1 MGNTPSSTRSVPSTS
16 SASSSQN
23 KCGKCNKPYATN
35 TFKWCRPCQVNYLKK
50 GNLINCIS
58 GNKKI
63 DDLIKKVITKAS
75 KPGDILFEWIPY
87 DQFVDIKEIYKKDS
101 TIIYSAIWKNGPLN
115 YDYYNKKEWERESN
129 KKVALK
135 CFYNSQK
142 NILDEFMNNRE
153 YTVDYFRAEIESLI
167 MLYGISQNPTTKDYI
182 MVLQDKY
189 CKKCGKKY
197 TDIVNEWCKLCQKVY
212 FEKEFVGWTS
222 GKDEIDEFIRKKR
235 SEIKKASDKIIEWIP
250 YDQFSDIKER
260 KKDEIY
266 SAIWMDGP
274 LIYDE
279 NKYTRKQYEKVT
291 LKYSKYF
298 YERFLKEIEEY
309 LTETGI
315 VYGISQHP
323 IELDYIMVVKNEY
336 CTDCDNSYTL
346 PQYKWCVPCQRN
358 YFEESFASWTSGNE
372 NIDKFIQEMQS
383 EIRHPDAIVFE
394 WVPYNQFDDI
404 KEIAKVI
411 LNEVKYYK
419 SVFGISQDP
428 DTKDYIVIHQDGYC
442 NDFCY
447 KCGKE
452 YGSFADELPKG
463 FFPSFIKNKLCI
475 PCNLKTY
482 SNQNSGNDLIDP
494 LIKEMQSKIS
504 KLNDMAFEWI
514 PYNELVIINE
524 LCKDDFTKLYLA
536 KWTMG
541 PLSCETY
548 DKRYKD
554 EKVILKCFIHSQ
566 TNFDEFIHEAQTSYS
581 INYRSD
587 LTIYGVSQN
596 PSTNDLILVFK
607 AGYHCETCGNK
618 YTDEDLEHKWCKP
631 CQISECEK
639 SFTNWSKNEKIDN
652 LIQEM
657 RLKIDEYN
665 DNMFEWIPYKFNN
678 IKKIGEGVYSAI
690 WKDGPLNYDYFTMK
704 WARNSESDTKVA
716 LKYFCNPQNITDEC
730 LNEVRECSIDNF
742 SYVYNTFQIY
752 GISQNPVTKDYI
764 MVLRDNFCKKCE
776 KQEYTRNKNVKV
788 ALKCLNNSQIISDR
802 FLNEVKAYPIN
813 DKGGTLTDWM
823 KKNYENF
830 DWRNRLTKLTRII
843 LGLEEIH
850 QKEMIHRDLHAGNI
864 LLEDVSF
871 SDHDVYDPDNVY
883 VSDMG
888 LSGQV
893 NDTDEINKTK
903 IYGVLPYVAPE
914 VLNEKPYT
922 QASDIYSLGMIM
934 YFIATGRPPFD
945 GRKHDEDLANRIMS
959 VDDFRP
965 EINEQIVPKCYIDLM
980 KRCWDS
986 NADNRPSATE
996 VKEMISVFYH
1006 SYTRH
1011 PEYKYLTEI
1020 EIEKE
1025 QSDEIKAQFELAEL
1039 IREEYTYYSSTNNDN
1054 QNNHPDHDNDD
1065 NNNDDDNNDDDNND
1079 DNNNDDNDVSDPSAF
1094 VQAIADEVVPNN
1106 NNVSDPL
1113 AIEQAIADEIVPYNI
1128 G

>member
-1 MGNTPSSTRSVPSTS
+1 
-16 SASSSQN
+16 
-23 KCGKCNKPYATN
+23 
-35 TFKWCRPCQVNYLKK
+35 
-50 GNLINCIS
+50 
-58 GNKKI
+58 
-63 DDLIKKVITKAS
+63 
-75 KPGDILFEWIPY
+75 
-87 DQFVDIKEIYKKDS
+87 
-101 TIIYSAIWKNGPLN
+101 
-115 YDYYNKKEWERESN
+115 
-129 KKVALK
+129 
-135 CFYNSQK
+135 
-142 NILDEFMNNRE
+142 
-153 YTVDYFRAEIESLI
+153 
-167 MLYGISQNPTTKDYI
+167 
-182 MVLQDKY
+182 
-189 CKKCGKKY
+189 
-197 TDIVNEWCKLCQKVY
+197 
-212 FEKEFVGWTS
+212 
-222 GKDEIDEFIRKKR
+222 
-235 SEIKKASDKIIEWIP
+235 
-250 YDQFSDIKER
+250 
-260 KKDEIY
+260 
-266 SAIWMDGP
+266 
-274 LIYDE
+274 
-279 NKYTRKQYEKVT
+279 
-291 LKYSKYF
+291 
-298 YERFLKEIEEY
+298 
-309 LTETGI
+309 
-315 VYGISQHP
+315 
-323 IELDYIMVVKNEY
+323 
-336 CTDCDNSYTL
+336 
-346 PQYKWCVPCQRN
+346 
-358 YFEESFASWTSGNE
+358 
-372 NIDKFIQEMQS
+372 
-383 EIRHPDAIVFE
+383 
-394 WVPYNQFDDI
+394 
-404 KEIAKVI
+404 
-411 LNEVKYYK
+411 
-419 SVFGISQDP
+419 
-428 DTKDYIVIHQDGYC
+428 
-442 NDFCY
+442 
-447 KCGKE
+447 
-452 YGSFADELPKG
+452 
-463 FFPSFIKNKLCI
+463 
-475 PCNLKTY
+475 
-482 SNQNSGNDLIDP
+482 
-494 LIKEMQSKIS
+494 
-504 KLNDMAFEWI
+504 
-514 PYNELVIINE
+514 
-524 LCKDDFTKLYLA
+524 
-536 KWTMG
+536 
-541 PLSCETY
+541 
-548 DKRYKD
+548 
-554 EKVILKCFIHSQ
+554 
-566 TNFDEFIHEAQTSYS
+566 
-581 INYRSD
+581 
-587 LTIYGVSQN
+587 
-596 PSTNDLILVFK
+596 
-607 AGYHCETCGNK
+607 
-618 YTDEDLEHKWCKP
+618 
-631 CQISECEK
+631 
-639 SFTNWSKNEKIDN
+639 
-652 LIQEM
+652 
-657 RLKIDEYN
+657 
-665 DNMFEWIPYKFNN
+665 
-678 IKKIGEGVYSAI
+678 
-690 WKDGPLNYDYFTMK
+690 
-704 WARNSESDTKVA
+704 
-716 LKYFCNPQNITDEC
+716 
-730 LNEVRECSIDNF
+730 
-742 SYVYNTFQIY
+742 
-752 GISQNPVTKDYI
+752 
-764 MVLRDNFCKKCE
+764 MVLRDNFCKKCGKAYTIMRHEWCSPCQTNYLKKFFTNHTSGNQKIDDLIQEMQSKINEPSDKIFEWIPYDQFNDIKKVGEGRFAIVYSAIWKNGPLRYDIE

-813 DKGGTLTDWM
+813 DSKCIISIYGISQNLETKNYVIVFEYAEGGTLTDWM